1 MASRREVLARLLAA
15 SSAATASACVTK
27 PVPSMG
33 VGAEGP
39 QPIAVSRGDR
49 LRVLT
54 RDGRRR
60 TIRVENADTTALYS
74 ARETIPISDL
84 VFVEREEFS
93 GGAAALAGSAVV
105 LIVLLAPAIQAA
117 GAAAVWAAAVP
128 N

>member
-1 MASRREVLARLLAA
+1 MASRRQLIAWSLAA
-15 SSAATASACVTK
+15 IASAAASACVTR
-27 PVPSMG
+27 PVPSLG

-39 QPIAVSRGDR
+39 QRIEVSRGDN
-49 LRVLT
+49 LRILT

-60 TIRVENADTTALYS
+60 TVRIQNADATALYS
-74 ARETIPISDL
+74 ARETILISDL

-93 GGAAALAGSAVV
+93 GGNAALVGGTVV
-105 LIVLLAPAIQAA
+105 LIVLIAPVVEAM